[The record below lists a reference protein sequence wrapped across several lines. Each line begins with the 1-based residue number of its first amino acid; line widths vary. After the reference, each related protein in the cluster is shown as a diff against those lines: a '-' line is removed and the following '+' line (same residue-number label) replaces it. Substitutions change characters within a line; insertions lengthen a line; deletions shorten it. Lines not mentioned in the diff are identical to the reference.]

1 LTNFL
6 GCGIVRA
13 QEPGYEK
20 EKEQNKSMHDD
31 FYQMYL
37 EEMEHI
43 PPCTREEQERLLKEA
58 AEGKKEAKKRLVEGN
73 LRAALEHA
81 REYDGRGVLMTDLVQ
96 EANMALMMAVEEYIQ
111 AEDRPEFDSYAGQ
124 RIRIALDA
132 AVEDQQFAK
141 QTGEELAARVNV
153 LQQIS
158 QLLAKEL
165 GREATVEELA
175 DKMKMTVEEIKG
187 IMKIAMDAMSMNAKT
202 MDLEVLAG
210 VEGIEITEDE
220 EAEDYDYE
228 E

>member
-1 LTNFL
+1 
-6 GCGIVRA
+6 
-13 QEPGYEK
+13 
-20 EKEQNKSMHDD
+20 MHDD

-37 EEMEHI
+37 EEMGHI
-43 PPCTREEQERLLKEA
+43 PPCTREEQEDLLKEA
-58 AEGKKEAKKRLVEGN
+58 AEGSKEAKKRIVEGN
-73 LRAALEHA
+73 LRAALEYA

-96 EANMALMMAVEEYIQ
+96 EANMALMMAVEEYVQ
-111 AEDRPEFDSYAGQ
+111 EEGGQEFDSFKSQ
-124 RIRIALDA
+124 RIREALA
-132 AVEDQQFAK
+132 AVVEEQQSAK

-175 DKMKMTVEEIKG
+175 DKMKMTVEEISG
-187 IMKIAMDAMSMNAKT
+187 IMKIAMDAMSMNAES
-202 MDLEVLAG
+202 MDLEALAG

-220 EAEDYDYE
+220 ESEDYDFE

>member
-1 LTNFL
+1 
-6 GCGIVRA
+6 
-13 QEPGYEK
+13 
-20 EKEQNKSMHDD
+20 MHDD

-37 EEMEHI
+37 EEMGHI
-43 PPCTREEQERLLKEA
+43 PPCTREEQESLLKEA
-58 AEGKKEAKKRLVEGN
+58 AEGRKEAKKRLVEGN
-73 LRAALEHA
+73 LRAALEYA

-96 EANMALMMAVEEYIQ
+96 EANMALMMAVEEYVQ
-111 AEDRPEFDSYAGQ
+111 SEDRPEFDSFKIQ
-124 RIRIALDA
+124 RIKEALDA

-141 QTGEELAARVNV
+141 QTEEELTARVNV

-158 QLLAKEL
+158 QLLAGEL

-187 IMKIAMDAMSMNAKT
+187 IMKIAMDAMSMNAET
-202 MDLEVLAG
+202 MDLEDLSG
-210 VEGIEITEDE
+210 VEGIEITEDG

>member
-1 LTNFL
+1 
-6 GCGIVRA
+6 
-13 QEPGYEK
+13 
-20 EKEQNKSMHDD
+20 MHDD

-43 PPCTREEQERLLKEA
+43 SPCTRKEQEDILKEA
-58 AEGKKEAKKRLVEGN
+58 AEGSKEAKKRIVEGN
-73 LRAALEHA
+73 LRVALEYA

-96 EANMALMMAVEEYIQ
+96 EANMALMMAVEEYVQ
-111 AEDRPEFDSYAGQ
+111 EEVRQEFDSFKSQ
-124 RIRIALDA
+124 RIREALAA
-132 AVEDQQFAK
+132 AVEDQQSAK
-141 QTGEELAARVNV
+141 QTGEELTARVNV

-175 DKMKMTVEEIKG
+175 DKMKMTVEEISG
-187 IMKIAMDAMSMNAKT
+187 IMKIAMDAMSMNAET
-202 MDLEVLAG
+202 MDLEALAG

-220 EAEDYDYE
+220 ESEDYDYE